1 MTFFLPTNIAG
12 KVKMGAEVRLIFD
25 AAPDRVF
32 QAKVTYIDP
41 VAQFTPKTV
50 ETRVEREKMMFR
62 IKAGLD
68 AKKLMEHIEQ
78 VKTGLPGVAWVK
90 LDENA
95 GWTEAPVK
103 ALANG
108 K

>member
-12 KVKMGAEVRLIFD
+12 KVKMGSEVRLIFD
-25 AAPDRVF
+25 ASPDRVF
-32 QAKVTYIDP
+32 LAKVTYIDP

-68 AKKLMEHIEQ
+68 AGKLMEYIEQ

-95 GWTEAPVK
+95 DWTEAPVK
-103 ALANG
+103 ALAAG